1 VSKAWRMKSM
11 VVLLVAVV
19 VFSMT
24 LVAMDSSSASA
35 KSKVVATGSV
45 VCTKVTGSTTF
56 HPPVH
61 HIGTGPE
68 TQVFVFHAS
77 GCTTSK
83 SNVKHV
89 TSGSLTVS
97 IHRASNSCVDMLLSQ
112 PSKGSGTWKPNTIH
126 STTASFSGFS
136 FVNSKAGKAGFTV
149 PNVGGKAV
157 VTGSFAGTDH
167 GARSTATVYTNLSAL
182 QFHAACMKPAGLAR
196 EPIVSGTAKFS

>member
-1 VSKAWRMKSM
+1 MSKVWRVKSM

-19 VFSMT
+19 VFSMS
-24 LVAMDSSSASA
+24 LVAMDSPSASA
-35 KSKVVATGSV
+35 KSKVVIATGSV
-45 VCTKVTGSTTF
+45 VCTKVTGSSTF
-56 HPPVH
+56 NPPVR

-83 SNVKHV
+83 SNVKRV

-97 IHRASNSCVDMLLSQ
+97 IHRASNSCVDVLLSQ

-136 FVNSKAGKAGFTV
+136 FVNNKTGKAGFTV
-149 PNVGGKAV
+149 SNVGGKAV

-167 GARSTATVYTNLSAL
+167 GLARPPRSTRICRPFNFTPPV
-182 QFHAACMKPAGLAR
+182 
-196 EPIVSGTAKFS
+196 

>member
-1 VSKAWRMKSM
+1 M
-11 VVLLVAVV
+11 VMLLAAVV
-19 VFSMT
+19 VFSSS
-24 LVAMDSSSASA
+24 LVAMDSPPASA
-35 KSKVVATGSV
+35 KSKVVVATGSV
-45 VCTKVTGSTTF
+45 VCTKVTGSSTF
-56 HPPVH
+56 YPPVR

-97 IHRASNSCVDMLLSQ
+97 IHRASNSCVDALLSQ
-112 PSKGSGTWKPNTIH
+112 PSKGSGTWKPNSIH

-136 FVNSKAGKAGFTV
+136 FVNNKAGKAGFTV

-167 GARSTATVYTNLSAL
+167 GARSTATFYTNMSAL
-182 QFHAACMKPAGLAR
+182 QFHAACLKPGGLAR
-196 EPIVSGTAKFS
+196 QPIVSGTANFS